1 MPAVVV
7 VGAQWGDEGK
17 GKVVDLWAPFADA
30 VVRYAGGANAGHTL
44 VVKGEKR
51 VFHLVPSGALHEDLM
66 CVIGQGTVIDPE
78 VVVQELSW
86 LRERGLLAP
95 ERLLISDR
103 AHLVL
108 PQHKVV
114 DGLREKGNG
123 AIGTTKRGIGPA
135 YQDKAARRGLRMG
148 DLLAPR
154 SLAERMEANLEA
166 WKPQIAAMG
175 GALPDLQEAV
185 ARFADLGEALRPHIG
200 DAGRWVAEALA
211 GEQKL
216 LLEGAQGTLLDID
229 HGTYPYVTSS
239 SAVAGGACG
248 GAGIGPTA
256 VRKVIGIAKAYTTR
270 VGGGP
275 FPTELTDALGQ
286 HLRDAGGE
294 YGATTGRPRRCG
306 WLDAAA
312 LRYAVRV
319 NGMGEIALTK
329 LDVLSGLSE
338 VRIGVGY
345 ERDGERLD
353 DLPWNDLHRLVPVYE
368 TLPGWSEDVS
378 GIRRLEDLPA
388 NARRYIARI
397 EELTGCPV
405 GLVSVGPDRDAALDL
420 HDPFA

>member
-51 VFHLVPSGALHEDLM
+51 VFHLVPSGALHEGLM

-78 VVVQELSW
+78 VVVRELEW
-86 LRERGLLAP
+86 LRERGLLSP
-95 ERLLISDR
+95 DRLLISDR

-135 YQDKAARRGLRMG
+135 YQDKAARRGVRMG
-148 DLLAPR
+148 DLLKPEALR
-154 SLAERMEANLEA
+154 ARVEANLEG
-166 WKPQIAAMG
+166 WKPQIAYMG
-175 GALPDLQEAV
+175 GELPDVGKAV
-185 ARFADLGEALRPHIG
+185 EHFLALGEVLRPHIG
-200 DAGRWVAEALA
+200 DAGRWVSKALEE
-211 GEQKL
+211 GQKL

-229 HGTYPYVTSS
+229 HGTYPFVTSS

-248 GAGIGPTA
+248 GAGIGPTS
-256 VRKVIGIAKAYTTR
+256 VRRVIGIAKAYATR

-275 FPTELTDALGQ
+275 FPTELEDDLGQ
-286 HLRDAGGE
+286 HLRDAGAE

-319 NGMGEIALTK
+319 NGMDEMALTK
-329 LDVLSGLSE
+329 LDVLSGLPE

-345 ERDGERLD
+345 DLDGERLE
-353 DLPWNDLHRLVPVYE
+353 DLPWDDIDRLVPVYE
-368 TLPGWSEDVS
+368 SVPGWSEDISQVT
-378 GIRRLEDLPA
+378 RLEDLPT
-388 NARRYIARI
+388 NARKYIERI
-397 EELTGCPV
+397 EALTGCAV
-405 GLVSVGPDRDAALDL
+405 GLVSVGPDREAALNL
-420 HDPFA
+420 RDPFA